1 MRDVTA
7 VFVGPVGKPE
17 RCNWHRSNGYDACDV
32 CGAKERFKKLL
43 LAPLGRVGTV
53 MQKEPNVNGDAGSR
67 GSDPKAVTG
76 IVKNRRFLDLP
87 DRRDSIQNA
96 GLQGSPAR
104 V

>member
-53 MQKEPNVNGDAGSR
+53 MQKEPDVCRYSAR
-67 GSDPKAVTG
+67 
-76 IVKNRRFLDLP
+76 
-87 DRRDSIQNA
+87 
-96 GLQGSPAR
+96 SPVR
-104 V
+104 EIFDF